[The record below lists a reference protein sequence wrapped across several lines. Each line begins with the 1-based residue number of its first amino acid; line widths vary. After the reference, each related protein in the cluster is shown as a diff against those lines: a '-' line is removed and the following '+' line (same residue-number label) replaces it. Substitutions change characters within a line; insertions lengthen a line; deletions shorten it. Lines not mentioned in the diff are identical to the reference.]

1 MTNYSQDHFNKLYAE
16 EERDPWKYFES
27 DYEQQKYDRTLRWAL
42 DREEPEGVT
51 DILEL
56 GCGNG
61 AFTEKLVSAY
71 PNADVLG
78 VDISEE
84 ALNKARDAAPEADFI
99 CGDMFNIIQ
108 ELEGEYDLIFASECL
123 YYLTD
128 MYSVQEFRDF
138 VDSATDLLSNG
149 CLLSANIHREP
160 SEENSVED
168 KETMAILLTI
178 LETSFDLVGQN
189 TYTEKKRT
197 EGRTREYEYQIWAF
211 D

>member
-1 MTNYSQDHFNKLYAE
+1 MTDYSQDHFNELYSE
-16 EERDPWKYFES
+16 GERDPWKYFES
-27 DYEQQKYDRTLRWAL
+27 EYEQQKYDRTLRWAL
-42 DREEPEGVT
+42 DRKEPEAVT

-61 AFTEKLVSAY
+61 AFTEKLVSAF
-71 PNADVLG
+71 PNADILG

-84 ALNKARDAAPEADFI
+84 ALDKARNAAPEADFI
-99 CGDMFNIIQ
+99 CGDMFEVIQ
-108 ELEGEYDLIFASECL
+108 GLERKYDLIFASECL

-128 MYSVQEFRDF
+128 MYTIQEFRDF
-138 VDSATDLLSNG
+138 VDLATNLLSNG
-149 CLLSANIHREP
+149 YLLSANIHREP

-168 KETMAILLTI
+168 RETMAILQTT
-178 LETSFDLVGQN
+178 LETSFDIVGQN

-211 D
+211 E

>member
-1 MTNYSQDHFNKLYAE
+1 MTNYSQDHFNELYSE
-16 EERDPWKYFES
+16 GERDPWKYFES
-27 DYEQQKYDRTLRWAL
+27 EYEQQKYDRTLRCAL
-42 DREEPEGVT
+42 DRKEPESVT

-71 PNADVLG
+71 PNADILG

-84 ALNKARDAAPEADFI
+84 ALNKAREAAPEADFI
-99 CGDMFNIIQ
+99 CGNMFDVVQ

-128 MYSVQEFRDF
+128 AYSIQELRAF
-138 VDSATDLLSNG
+138 VDSVTDLLSNG
-149 CLLSANIHREP
+149 NLISANIHREP
-160 SEENSVED
+160 SEKNSVED
-168 KETMAILLTI
+168 RKTMTILLTT
-178 LETSFDLVGQN
+178 LKSSFDLVGQN

-197 EGRTREYEYQIWAF
+197 EGRTREYDYQIWTF